1 MRILRMGLAAWLPAC
16 AKFRRSL
23 ETSSLRLRLYGW
35 RDIGILQTLYYPD
48 FISKLFPSSLS
59 FRRWL
64 VRTFQVL
71 YLLETRKAG
80 GIDSLVGFIGLY
92 RIDPGSSIWLSAGI
106 FKPEDRGKGYG
117 SKGLE
122 ILLDHLRESALA
134 KNVFAE
140 VMKTNER
147 SLSFFE
153 KSGFT
158 RCMEH
163 KNTFVLEKDL

>member
-1 MRILRMGLAAWLPAC
+1 MIPGITC
-16 AKFRRSL
+16 VKFRRSL
-23 ETSSLRLRLYGW
+23 ETPSLRLRLYGW
-35 RDIGILQTLYYPD
+35 RDIGILQTLFYPD

-80 GIDSLVGFIGLY
+80 VISDVVGFIGLY
-92 RIDPGSSIWLSAGI
+92 GIDPGRSIWLSAGI
-106 FKPEDRGKGYG
+106 FNFEDRGKGYG

-122 ILLDHLRESALA
+122 ILLDYFRESALA

-140 VMKTNER
+140 VIKTNER

-158 RCMEH
+158 VRLE
-163 KNTFVLEKDL
+163 NEDTFVLEKDL